1 MRKEYAFMKIF
12 NKIDAKTVWGI
23 AGVVVAIANL
33 VISNKNQKIGQDT
46 MRKEIED
53 SILAKLNE
61 KN

>member
-1 MRKEYAFMKIF
+1 MKIFNKIF

-53 SILAKLNE
+53 SILAKLNK

>member
-1 MRKEYAFMKIF
+1 MKIF
-12 NKIDAKTVWGI
+12 NKIGAKTVWGI

-53 SILAKLNE
+53 SILAKLNK

>member
-1 MRKEYAFMKIF
+1 MKIF

-53 SILAKLNE
+53 SILAKLNQ